1 MLSLGTVS
9 GDVEMSEQHHEA
21 SVSVTDRAD
30 VWRAGKRSGRERRPV
45 GRGLWSDSVM
55 TEALDYRL

>member
-45 GRGLWSDSVM
+45 GSDSVM